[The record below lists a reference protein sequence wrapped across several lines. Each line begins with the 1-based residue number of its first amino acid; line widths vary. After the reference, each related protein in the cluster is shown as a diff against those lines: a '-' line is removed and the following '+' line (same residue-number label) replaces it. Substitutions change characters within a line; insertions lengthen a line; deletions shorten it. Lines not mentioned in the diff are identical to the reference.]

1 MPIVERV
8 FYWMTLIC
16 AVVLFPSWLH
26 PKTVRTFVPGGGQ
39 EIQGWGWQNV
49 ASWTGG
55 LVILLLLLGYALRP
69 RGVGPAFCA
78 LLAASLFAAT
88 AAESARTWLDLRFE
102 AQSLALGGA
111 SGYQL
116 SPATGMDG
124 TIQKTLVGGAC
135 ALVLLGLWLRPG
147 EEREMVRQPYP
158 TSPILFLVAL
168 LALAPASSLA
178 QSPLTPG
185 AIVPDPT
192 HCQAKII
199 ALSVE
204 DAREALQP
212 FPPHPRYLDAPLDNA
227 TIFLDAQP
235 TGTPADAK
243 TIAAITQLEVEFAAC
258 LNAGQLWRAASL
270 TSGRWQQHL
279 LNEII
284 EIGMYGSAPVG
295 AGIPFV
301 LVSDVQTFP
310 GDRAGAV
317 VAYDA
322 TPSEYTVSPV
332 HYHVYEWIDVTWR
345 LADEIPVS

>member
-8 FYWMTLIC
+8 FYWLTLIC
-16 AVVLFPSWLH
+16 AVLLVPSWLH
-26 PKTVRTFVPGGGQ
+26 PKTERFYGGTT

-55 LVILLLLLGYALRP
+55 LVILLLLAGYALRP
-69 RGVGPAFCA
+69 RVAGPTLCA
-78 LLAASLFAAT
+78 LLAAGLFAAT

-102 AQSLALGGA
+102 AQELALGGT

-116 SPATGMDG
+116 SAATGMDG
-124 TIQKTLVGGAC
+124 TIQKALVGVAC
-135 ALVLLGLWLRPG
+135 GLVLLGLWLRPG
-147 EEREMVRQPYP
+147 EEGAMVPLQYRIVP
-158 TSPILFLVAL
+158 LVAM
-168 LALAPASSLA
+168 LALAPTITLS
-178 QSPLTPG
+178 QSALPPG
-185 AIVPDPT
+185 AIVPEPT
-192 HCQAKII
+192 QCHADII
-199 ALSVE
+199 SLSTE
-204 DAREALQP
+204 DALEALKP
-212 FPPHPRYLDAPLDNA
+212 FPLNPPYLDAPLDNA

-235 TGTPADAK
+235 AGTPADTE
-243 TIAAITQLEVEFAAC
+243 TIAAITQLEVEFVAC

-284 EIGMYGSAPVG
+284 EIGMYGSAPAG

-301 LVSDVQTFP
+301 LVSDIQTFS

-317 VAYDA
+317 VAYDVD
-322 TPSEYTVSPV
+322 PSEDTISPV
-332 HYHVYEWIDVTWR
+332 HYHVYEWIDGNWR